1 MIVDATQ
8 KPIGET
14 LPINRG
20 DLSDLLNKIWR
31 ILKCQNVLSLKTTF
45 VNLQKRKMLRYL
57 RLQFTDILG
66 TIKNVEVPVSQLEKS
81 T

>member
-1 MIVDATQ
+1 MVIY
-8 KPIGET
+8 P
-14 LPINRG
+14 
-20 DLSDLLNKIWR
+20 DLLNKIWR
-31 ILKCQNVLSLKTTF
+31 ILKCQNVLFTKDDI
-45 VNLQKRKMLRYL
+45 RKFAEEENVRYL